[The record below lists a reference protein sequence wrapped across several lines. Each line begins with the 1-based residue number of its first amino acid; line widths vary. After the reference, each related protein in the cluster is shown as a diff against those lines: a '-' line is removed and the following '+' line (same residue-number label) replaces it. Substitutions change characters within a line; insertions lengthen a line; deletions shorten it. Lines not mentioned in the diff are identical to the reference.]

1 MGSSANG
8 FGSNK
13 SDVDMCIMVSNEEVD
28 QKRDALELLKLLAK
42 ALRKTC
48 KLKIFFFLIKR
59 IENVKK
65 LSY

>member
-1 MGSSANG
+1 MYIVGSSANG

-42 ALRKTC
+42 ALRRTGSD
-48 KLKIFFFLIKR
+48 FDLI
-59 IENVKK
+59 E
-65 LSY
+65 